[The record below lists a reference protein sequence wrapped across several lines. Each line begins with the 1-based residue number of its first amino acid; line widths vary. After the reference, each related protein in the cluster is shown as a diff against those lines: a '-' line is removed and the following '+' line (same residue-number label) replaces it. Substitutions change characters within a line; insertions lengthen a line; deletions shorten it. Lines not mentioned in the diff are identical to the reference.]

1 MKRYGFYFLCLCSA
15 LYGSLTL
22 DQAVDIVKKSNLEIE
37 VAKQKILSASQKV
50 KEISGKNFGSLE
62 LTQTVMRSDDAGNA
76 FGFKLARREAS
87 FADFG
92 FDEFLAQMPNLM
104 SGQDPNAGAKTLA
117 IEPDKL
123 NYPDAENYFQTKLT
137 YKIPLY
143 TGGQLSSYEK
153 LLKKMEE
160 FAQLDVE
167 SVIREKVFEVKKSF
181 YNMALLEATISHLN
195 TILENLQTLENT
207 VRSMMKEGYAK
218 EIDLL
223 EVQAKKSGVERMINQ
238 MKARKELLYHYLSFL
253 LNQEVTD
260 IEIVSEDVEMPNV
273 SVDEVVKGNLDIQ
286 KAYLGREMSREM
298 VNVEKSKYFPMVGA
312 FAEIQ
317 TTDDTFLG
325 DADDHKSWT
334 IGARLTW
341 NIFNGLTD
349 KASVERAKVEALQRA
364 TQTELAKKGIILK
377 YKKIMTEIANYS
389 DEIARLEKEFQLADR
404 IYQNYREYYRE
415 NLKSM
420 NDVIIKQSQQIEKK
434 LQLLQLKNKRNEAIL
449 ELEKLYKGE

>member
-1 MKRYGFYFLCLCSA
+1 
-15 LYGSLTL
+15 
-22 DQAVDIVKKSNLEIE
+22 
-37 VAKQKILSASQKV
+37 
-50 KEISGKNFGSLE
+50 
-62 LTQTVMRSDDAGNA
+62 
-76 FGFKLARREAS
+76 
-87 FADFG
+87 
-92 FDEFLAQMPNLM
+92 
-104 SGQDPNAGAKTLA
+104 
-117 IEPDKL
+117 
-123 NYPDAENYFQTKLT
+123 
-137 YKIPLY
+137 
-143 TGGQLSSYEK
+143 
-153 LLKKMEE
+153 MEE

-273 SVDEVVKGNLDIQ
+273 SVDEVVKENLDIQ